1 MPFIT
6 ILHVLHLSSML
17 PHNISHTSA
26 FWDGACKRGLNGT
39 EPHKTPGNRRK
50 WVNEDSKRCRSWRP
64 LAVQEM
70 CVCVCV
76 SAAVMRSNFPRKPEN
91 PKTRKRTGKHE
102 NRESRENPK
111 TRKRENGQENAKTAK
126 TRKPRKRENARTAR
140 TAKTQKP
147 RKRHLYTM
155 IYGEG
160 YRRWRVKSATWR
172 LKRNLLEGSLP
183 YNIAKSLQ
191 VGRICMRPSWIAPW
205 FFFAFVYVANSTR
218 KQKASMA
225 AAALTWLHT

>member
-70 CVCVCV
+70 CVCV
-76 SAAVMRSNFPRKPEN
+76 SRPRWCEAIF
-91 PKTRKRTGKHE
+91 
-102 NRESRENPK
+102 RENPK
-111 TRKRENGQENAKTAK
+111 TRKREAIFSVFWFSRFSGFLGFLGFLVFSFPCISSFW
-126 TRKPRKRENARTAR
+126 PRRADF
-140 TAKTQKP
+140 
-147 RKRHLYTM
+147 
-155 IYGEG
+155 
-160 YRRWRVKSATWR
+160 
-172 LKRNLLEGSLP
+172 LLSW
-183 YNIAKSLQ
+183 
-191 VGRICMRPSWIAPW
+191 PSVVTFCYMLAP
-205 FFFAFVYVANSTR
+205 F
-218 KQKASMA
+218 
-225 AAALTWLHT
+225 

>member
-70 CVCVCV
+70 CVCV
-76 SAAVMRSNFPRKPEN
+76 SRPRWCEAIF
-91 PKTRKRTGKHE
+91 
-102 NRESRENPK
+102 RENPK

-126 TRKPRKRENARTAR
+126 TRKPRKR
-140 TAKTQKP
+140 
-147 RKRHLYTM
+147 HLYTM

-160 YRRWRVKSATWR
+160 CRRWRVKS
-172 LKRNLLEGSLP
+172 RNMKVEAEFARRIFKLEEYACDLRGLRRG
-183 YNIAKSLQ
+183 N
-191 VGRICMRPSWIAPW
+191 
-205 FFFAFVYVANSTR
+205 FAFVYFANFNTETEGIDGSRCSYMVTYIPCKEIRSADVRCENARSTDVR
-218 KQKASMA
+218 CKV
-225 AAALTWLHT
+225 